1 MNQDRNESSKLA
13 RAALVYD
20 FDGTLAPGNM
30 QEHSFIP
37 AVGMKKED
45 FWEEVKSCA
54 KKTDADE
61 ILVYMRLMLE
71 KAQQKCLKISKEDLR
86 AHGSHIPLFKGLID
100 KSWFNRINCH
110 GAKNGI
116 ELGHY
121 IISSG
126 LEEMIRGCSIF
137 PVFRHVFA
145 SKFTYE
151 GDIATWPGA
160 AINYTTKT
168 QYLFRINKGIN
179 NQWDNDTINQYMAE
193 NMRPIPF
200 SRMIFVGDGLTDIPA
215 MKMVTLQRGCAI
227 AVYDPKR
234 SGYDLEKIHQLIA
247 DNRVDFVA
255 PADYTENSQ
264 MEIIVKGIL
273 IRMRRGLENSG
284 PIQFSVL

>member
-1 MNQDRNESSKLA
+1 MNQDRNESSELK
-13 RAALVYD
+13 RAALIYD

-37 AVGMKKED
+37 AVGMNKED

-54 KKTDADE
+54 KQNDADE
-61 ILVYMRLMLE
+61 ILAYMRLMLE

-86 AHGSHIPLFKGLID
+86 KHGSCIPLFNGLED
-100 KSWFNRINCH
+100 RSWFDRIDCH
-110 GAKNGI
+110 GTKNGLKL
-116 ELGHY
+116 EHY

-126 LEEMIRGCSIF
+126 LEEMIHGCSIF
-137 PVFRHVFA
+137 PIFHHVFA
-145 SKFTYE
+145 SKFMYE

-168 QYLFRINKGIN
+168 QYLFRVNKGID
-179 NQWDNDTINQYMAE
+179 NQWDNETINQYMAE
-193 NMRPIPF
+193 NTRPIPF

-215 MKMVTLQRGCAI
+215 MKMVTLQGGCAI
-227 AVYDPKR
+227 AVYNPER

-255 PADYTENSQ
+255 PADYSESSQ

-273 IRMRRGLENSG
+273 SRMRRELENST
-284 PIQFSVL
+284 PV